1 MNILFAAIMP
11 RRQLTI
17 IPGARAT
24 CLPLPRV
31 NPTNN
36 NNDND
41 NDNNNNNNNNIAKH
55 DAIASCNS
63 SGYTTYEDKRKSIS
77 NSSTSFND
85 QTLTQVAQTVAAIRN
100 TMGGTIG
107 FGPTQCSKPI
117 TFAGYTEGQPGGMRM
132 PIRNKF

>member
-1 MNILFAAIMP
+1 MP

-31 NPTNN
+31 NPTNTN
-36 NNDND
+36 NNN
-41 NDNNNNNNNNIAKH
+41 NNNHNNNNNNNNDI
-55 DAIASCNS
+55 IASCNS

-77 NSSTSFND
+77 NSSTAFND
-85 QTLTQVAQTVAAIRN
+85 QSLTQVAQTVAAIRN
-100 TMGGTIG
+100 TIGGTIG
-107 FGPTQCSKPI
+107 FGPTQCHCSKPI